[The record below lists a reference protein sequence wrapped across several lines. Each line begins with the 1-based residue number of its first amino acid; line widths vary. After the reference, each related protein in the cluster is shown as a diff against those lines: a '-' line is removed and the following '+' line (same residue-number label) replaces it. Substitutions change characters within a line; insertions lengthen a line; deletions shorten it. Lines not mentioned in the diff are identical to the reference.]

1 MCLVVFSVCFL
12 CSCLFARFAFLV
24 GCSCLSRTAVIL
36 TPPLGLSLVIWRHI
50 WKASGCAA
58 GAKRRFKQKV
68 EQVLHRAGAT
78 AALSPRPSLAQTC
91 QSFLFHTIFMSRE
104 DISED
109 GCMRRPTTPPPPP
122 PQRGSITCL
131 LAPCTTLA
139 PLPRTTQFKLGSH
152 WAAVMYETAFR
163 SDCRIDWSPSQLCTQ
178 SFSLSNLLTLGCP
191 QAVCVGHPLVS
202 PLRFTHQIG
211 TAITSPVI
219 ICHKNTVNGDQHGGA
234 IKSSRVWDGVST
246 SSIRHS
252 GETWGLSAG

>member
-1 MCLVVFSVCFL
+1 MSVMDSCYSNPPFGTFIGYLKTYLEGIWVCRRSQTQIQTEGGAGAAQSWSHGRLVASSFPRTDLPVFS
-12 CSCLFARFAFLV
+12 
-24 GCSCLSRTAVIL
+24 LSHHFYV
-36 TPPLGLSLVIWRHI
+36 SWRYQRGRLHA
-50 WKASGCAA
+50 KA
-58 GAKRRFKQKV
+58 
-68 EQVLHRAGAT
+68 HN
-78 AALSPRPSLAQTC
+78 
-91 QSFLFHTIFMSRE
+91 
-104 DISED
+104 
-109 GCMRRPTTPPPPP
+109 TPPP
-122 PQRGSITCL
+122 QCGSFTCL

-139 PLPRTTQFKLGSH
+139 PCVVLPRTTQFKLGSH